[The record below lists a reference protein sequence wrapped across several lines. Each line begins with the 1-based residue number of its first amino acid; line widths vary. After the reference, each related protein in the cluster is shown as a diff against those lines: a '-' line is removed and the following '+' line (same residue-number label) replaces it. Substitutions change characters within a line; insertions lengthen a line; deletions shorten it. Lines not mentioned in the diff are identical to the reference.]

1 MLTNFLQI
9 NREKPQVA
17 RGGSFTAFIMF
28 LIMGLILNY
37 LSSDMIK
44 KGEESLKWSK
54 TTGIVIE
61 SELARSQD
69 DKGSEMYSPRVNVKY
84 NVNGN
89 EYQTSQINISPQYST
104 SNSSSVRNIITKY
117 SKGKNVDVYY
127 NDIVP
132 TEAVLEPGVSML
144 AKILHYSAYILFIL
158 ALIMLGKLVIIVG
171 IIGVFI
177 INFFSRKKV
186 KKSNFNSEK
195 TIDKTSENQA
205 SNNNEIFNQDRKI
218 NFKDDGFSQ

>member
-9 NREKPQVA
+9 NREKSQVVK
-17 RGGSFTAFIMF
+17 GGSFSAFIMF

-44 KGEESLKWSK
+44 KGEESLKWPK

-69 DKGSEMYSPRVNVKY
+69 EKGLEMYSPRVNVKY

-104 SNSSSVRNIITKY
+104 SNSSSVRNIIAKY

-132 TEAVLEPGVSML
+132 TEAVLEPGVSTL
-144 AKILHYSAYILFIL
+144 AKILHYSAYIL

-171 IIGVFI
+171 IIGAFI
-177 INFFSRKKV
+177 VNFFSRKKV

-195 TIDKTSENQA
+195 TIDETFEDKALNENQF
-205 SNNNEIFNQDRKI
+205 SNQDKKI
-218 NFKDDGFSQ
+218 DFKDDGFSQ

>member
-1 MLTNFLQI
+1 MLIDFLQI

-44 KGEESLKWSK
+44 KGEESLKWPK

-89 EYQTSQINISPQYST
+89 EYQTSRINISPQYST
-104 SNSSSVRNIITKY
+104 SNSSSVRNIIAKY

-132 TEAVLEPGVSML
+132 TEAVLEPGVSTL

-158 ALIMLGKLVIIVG
+158 ALIMLGKFVIIVG

-186 KKSNFNSEK
+186 KKSNPNSEK
-195 TIDKTSENQA
+195 TIDKTPENQA

>member
-9 NREKPQVA
+9 NREKSQVVK
-17 RGGSFTAFIMF
+17 GGSFSAFIMF

-44 KGEESLKWSK
+44 KGEESLKWPK

-69 DKGSEMYSPRVNVKY
+69 DKGLEMYSPRVNVKY

-104 SNSSSVRNIITKY
+104 SNSSSVRNIIAKY

-132 TEAVLEPGVSML
+132 TEAVLEPGVSTL
-144 AKILHYSAYILFIL
+144 AKILHYSAYILYIL

-171 IIGVFI
+171 IIGAFI
-177 INFFSRKKV
+177 VNFFSRKKV

-195 TIDKTSENQA
+195 TIDETFEDKALNENQF
-205 SNNNEIFNQDRKI
+205 SNQDKKI
-218 NFKDDGFSQ
+218 DFKDDGFSQ

>member
-1 MLTNFLQI
+1 MLTNFLQ
-9 NREKPQVA
+9 NNQQKFQVEK
-17 RGGSFTAFIMF
+17 GGSFTVFIIL
-28 LIMGLILNY
+28 LIAGLILQY
-37 LSSDMIK
+37 LSSDMMI
-44 KGEESLKWSK
+44 KGEESLKWPK

-89 EYQTSQINISPQYST
+89 EYQTSQIAISGSYST
-104 SNSSSVRNIITKY
+104 SNSSSVRNIIAKY

-127 NDIVP
+127 NDKDSA
-132 TEAVLEPGVSML
+132 EAVLEPGVSTL

-158 ALIMLGKLVIIVG
+158 ALIMLGKFVIIIG
-171 IIGVFI
+171 IIGAFI
-177 INFFSRKKV
+177 VNFFSRKKV

-195 TIDKTSENQA
+195 TIDETFEDKAPSENQF
-205 SNNNEIFNQDRKI
+205 SNQERKI

>member
-9 NREKPQVA
+9 NREKSQVVK
-17 RGGSFTAFIMF
+17 GGSFSAFIMF

-44 KGEESLKWSK
+44 KGEESLKWPK

-104 SNSSSVRNIITKY
+104 SNSSSVRNIIAKY

-127 NDIVP
+127 NEIVP

-158 ALIMLGKLVIIVG
+158 ALIMLGKFVIIVG
-171 IIGVFI
+171 IIGAFI
-177 INFFSRKKV
+177 VNFFSRKKV

-195 TIDKTSENQA
+195 TIDETFEDKAPNQ
-205 SNNNEIFNQDRKI
+205 SQFSNQDKKI

>member
-44 KGEESLKWSK
+44 KGEESLKWPK

-144 AKILHYSAYILFIL
+144 AKILHYSSYILFIL

-186 KKSNFNSEK
+186 KKSNPNSEK
-195 TIDKTSENQA
+195 TIDKTPENQA

>member
-1 MLTNFLQI
+1 
-9 NREKPQVA
+9 
-17 RGGSFTAFIMF
+17 
-28 LIMGLILNY
+28 
-37 LSSDMIK
+37 
-44 KGEESLKWSK
+44 
-54 TTGIVIE
+54 
-61 SELARSQD
+61 
-69 DKGSEMYSPRVNVKY
+69 MYSPRVNVKY

-144 AKILHYSAYILFIL
+144 AKILHYSSYILFIL

-186 KKSNFNSEK
+186 KKSNPNSEK
-195 TIDKTSENQA
+195 TIDKTPENQA

-218 NFKDDGFSQ
+218 NFKADVFSQ

>member
-9 NREKPQVA
+9 NREKSQVEK
-17 RGGSFTAFIMF
+17 GGSFTVFIIL
-28 LIMGLILNY
+28 LIAGLILQY
-37 LSSDMIK
+37 LSSDMMI
-44 KGEESLKWSK
+44 KGEESLKWPK

-69 DKGSEMYSPRVNVKY
+69 DKGLEMYSPRVNVKY

-104 SNSSSVRNIITKY
+104 SNLTSVRNIITKY

-127 NDIVP
+127 NEIVP

-144 AKILHYSAYILFIL
+144 AKILHYSAYILYIL
-158 ALIMLGKLVIIVG
+158 ALIMLGKFVIIVG
-171 IIGVFI
+171 IIGAFI
-177 INFFSRKKV
+177 VNFFSRKKV
-186 KKSNFNSEK
+186 KKSNFNSKK
-195 TIDKTSENQA
+195 TIDETFEDKAPNQ
-205 SNNNEIFNQDRKI
+205 SQFSNQDKKI

>member
-1 MLTNFLQI
+1 MLTNFLQ
-9 NREKPQVA
+9 NNQQKFQVEK
-17 RGGSFTAFIMF
+17 GGSFTVFIIL
-28 LIMGLILNY
+28 LIAGLILQY
-37 LSSDMIK
+37 LSSDMMI
-44 KGEESLKWSK
+44 KGEESLKWPK

-104 SNSSSVRNIITKY
+104 SNLTSVRNIITKY

-127 NDIVP
+127 NEIVP
-132 TEAVLEPGVSML
+132 TEAVLETGVSTL

-158 ALIMLGKLVIIVG
+158 ALIMLGKFVIIIG
-171 IIGVFI
+171 IIGAFI
-177 INFFSRKKV
+177 VNFFSRKKV

-195 TIDKTSENQA
+195 TIDETFEDKAPSENQF
-205 SNNNEIFNQDRKI
+205 SNQERKI

>member
-9 NREKPQVA
+9 NREKSQVEK
-17 RGGSFTAFIMF
+17 GGSFTVFIIL
-28 LIMGLILNY
+28 LIAGLILQY
-37 LSSDMIK
+37 LSSDMMI
-44 KGEESLKWSK
+44 KGEESLKWPK
-54 TTGIVIE
+54 TNGVVIE
-61 SELARSQD
+61 AELARSQD
-69 DKGSEMYSPRVNVKY
+69 GKGLEMYSPRVNVKY

-104 SNSSSVRNIITKY
+104 SNLTSVRNIITKY

-127 NDIVP
+127 NEIVP

-158 ALIMLGKLVIIVG
+158 ALIMLGKFVIIVG
-171 IIGVFI
+171 IIGAFI
-177 INFFSRKKV
+177 VNFFSRKKV
-186 KKSNFNSEK
+186 KKSNFNSKK
-195 TIDKTSENQA
+195 TIDETFEDKAPNQ
-205 SNNNEIFNQDRKI
+205 SQFSNQDKKI

>member
-1 MLTNFLQI
+1 MLTNFLQN
-9 NREKPQVA
+9 NREKFQVEK
-17 RGGSFTAFIMF
+17 GGSFTVFIML
-28 LIMGLILNY
+28 LIFGLILRY
-37 LSSDMIK
+37 LSSDMMK
-44 KGEESLKWSK
+44 KGEESLKWPK
-54 TTGIVIE
+54 TTGVVIE
-61 SELARSQD
+61 AELARSQD
-69 DKGSEMYSPRVNVKY
+69 GKGLEMYSPRVNVKY

-104 SNSSSVRNIITKY
+104 SNLTSVRNIITKY

-158 ALIMLGKLVIIVG
+158 ALIMLGKFVIIVG
-171 IIGVFI
+171 IIGAFI
-177 INFFSRKKV
+177 VNFFSRKKV
-186 KKSNFNSEK
+186 KKSNFNSKK
-195 TIDKTSENQA
+195 TIDETFEDKAPSENQF
-205 SNNNEIFNQDRKI
+205 SNQERKI

>member
-9 NREKPQVA
+9 NREKSQVEK
-17 RGGSFTAFIMF
+17 GGSFTVFIIL
-28 LIMGLILNY
+28 LIAGLILQY
-37 LSSDMIK
+37 LSSDMMI
-44 KGEESLKWSK
+44 KGEESLKWPK

-104 SNSSSVRNIITKY
+104 SNSSSVRNIIAKY

-132 TEAVLEPGVSML
+132 TEAVLEPGVSTL
-144 AKILHYSAYILFIL
+144 AKFLHYSAYIL

-171 IIGVFI
+171 IIGAFI
-177 INFFSRKKV
+177 VNFFSRKKV

-195 TIDKTSENQA
+195 TIDETFEDKALNENQF
-205 SNNNEIFNQDRKI
+205 SNQDKKI
-218 NFKDDGFSQ
+218 DFKDDGFSQ